1 MEMNINANAAAQR
14 SAFVAPT
21 LSGARGGLCPQIG
34 FRRVDEHTQVTYKDI
49 LLAAGDAGMATGHR
63 PWRHLIT

>member
-1 MEMNINANAAAQR
+1 MELNINAYAAAQR

-21 LSGARGGLCPQIG
+21 LGGARGGLCPQAD
-34 FRRVDEHTQVTYKDI
+34 FRRVDEHTQVTFP
-49 LLAAGDAGMATGHR
+49 AAGDAGMATGHR

>member
-1 MEMNINANAAAQR
+1 MELNINATAAAQR

-21 LSGARGGLCPQIG
+21 LGGAWGGLCPELG
-34 FRRVDEHTQVTYKDI
+34 FRRFDVHTTPDS
-49 LLAAGDAGMATGHR
+49 AAAYGDAVMATGHR